1 MGQFSNKLSLIVF
14 YRLPVIA
21 LSVFI
26 FWQSS
31 YPGMISEPLFAHDDK
46 VFHFGIYAILAI
58 LAARNLAVE
67 KPLWSPAKI
76 KTIAILFA
84 CLYGVSDEIHQAFVT
99 VRYASVWDLF
109 ADCAGSIAGCLFY
122 MNFISK
128 KSSRQRNHLNIKT

>member
-1 MGQFSNKLSLIVF
+1 MRQFSNKLSLIVF

-31 YPGMISEPLFAHDDK
+31 YPGIISEPLFPHDDK
-46 VFHFGIYAILAI
+46 LFHFGIYAILAI

-84 CLYGVSDEIHQAFVT
+84 CLYGVSDETHQAFVT

-109 ADCAGSIAGCLFY
+109 ADCTGSIAGCLFY
-122 MNFISK
+122 MNFIYRKPLYLK
-128 KSSRQRNHLNIKT
+128 KQVNIKN